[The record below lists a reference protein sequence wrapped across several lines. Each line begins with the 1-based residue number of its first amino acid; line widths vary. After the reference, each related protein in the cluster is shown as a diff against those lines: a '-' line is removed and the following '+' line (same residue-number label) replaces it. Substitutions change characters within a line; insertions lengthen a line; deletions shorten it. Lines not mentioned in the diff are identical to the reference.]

1 MWIVCFPVSLA
12 CTTVKV
18 LYQCA
23 GFKHFTNIG
32 LGGGEGGKVREG
44 RGESFSEH
52 GKHGSHGVVHPDL
65 ICWRKRLFQMDVL
78 SQAAAM
84 YVLRVLS

>member
-1 MWIVCFPVSLA
+1 MRE
-12 CTTVKV
+12 
-18 LYQCA
+18 
-23 GFKHFTNIG
+23 
-32 LGGGEGGKVREG
+32 GGGA
-44 RGESFSEH
+44 SFSEH

-78 SQAAAM
+78 SQAAAV

>member
-1 MWIVCFPVSLA
+1 MLVVCFPVSLA
-12 CTTVKV
+12 CTTMKV

-32 LGGGEGGKVREG
+32 LERRGGGKVREG
-44 RGESFSEH
+44 GGASFSEH

-65 ICWRKRLFQMDVL
+65 ICWRKGLFQMDVL
-78 SQAAAM
+78 SQAAAV